1 MAAEIHTFSPIPEVA
16 KPQIAVLAIPIA
28 DATRLNVNF
37 FIIVL
42 SIILL

>member
-1 MAAEIHTFSPIPEVA
+1 MAAEIHTFSSIPEVA
-16 KPQIAVLAIPIA
+16 KPQIAVPTIPIA
-28 DATRLNVNF
+28 EAIRLNVNF